1 MKSFKLELP
10 AGVLTEAVIDE
21 LRAKMQAVADSIPEP
36 RREAARQQTEELIDE
51 LREVGPALLSARTVL
66 GMVRDCIKQIE
77 ELPRTVRAI
86 AQTLDAPSHIFEL
99 GGAACELIAAQAM
112 LECAAATLQAT
123 LDCEHCRP
131 EPASSKERPS

>member
-1 MKSFKLELP
+1 MKGFKLELP
-10 AGVLTEAVIDE
+10 DGMLTEAVIEE
-21 LRAKMQAVADSIPEP
+21 LRAKMKSIADSIPEP
-36 RREAARQQTEELIDE
+36 RREAARKQTEELIDE

-66 GMVRDCIKQIE
+66 SMVRDCIKQLE

-86 AQTLDAPSHIFEL
+86 AQALDVPGHIFEL

-112 LECAAATLQAT
+112 LECAAVTLQGT
-123 LDCEHCRP
+123 LDCEHCKP